1 MRCAGYENVELH
13 LGDLNNGYPIINCNH
28 RWRFTITPDFS
39 DRRHSNSD
47 RAAPA
52 QLYRGNL
59 PHYYWPGRRVSPV
72 TALFASNPLWG
83 ILVGS
88 GTGMIAMVLGATVAE
103 RWFVRNRGLVLGIL
117 TASNTT
123 GQLIFLPLLANLVV
137 NFGWRAV
144 SLIVA
149 LITLLIA
156 PIAAFVLRNRP
167 ADFSS
172 GLLCILAAFLAVF
185 IRSGSKRIL
194 LAESML
200 EST

>member
-123 GQLIFLPLLANLVV
+123 GQLIFLPLLGGKFRMARGFTDCRTDHVADRSNRRLRFEKSPCGFFVRIALYFGSVPGGVHPIGIKANSACRVY
-137 NFGWRAV
+137 A
-144 SLIVA
+144 
-149 LITLLIA
+149 
-156 PIAAFVLRNRP
+156 
-167 ADFSS
+167 
-172 GLLCILAAFLAVF
+172 
-185 IRSGSKRIL
+185 
-194 LAESML
+194 
-200 EST
+200 